1 MNTPSTSPH
10 TAIPPLLENPHRSG
24 GLLAG
29 AENADQPVDMGL
41 NGGVPVRQWRALKLL
56 LDDLEITPDEV
67 RQLANVRAE
76 MAKWASIEGDPGAP
90 EITDLGGTGRILV
103 VIGHKEGGQ
112 RSEFERLF
120 NLECNMASMV
130 VVNGHVYKDN
140 WRGRRRSDRIEY
152 QKKREEMAGKGTVAT
167 VRNKPLGIVPTI
179 ILIAAAAWLS
189 VAGLYQTAQS
199 LAWLRAII
207 TRP

>member
-1 MNTPSTSPH
+1 
-10 TAIPPLLENPHRSG
+10 
-24 GLLAG
+24 
-29 AENADQPVDMGL
+29 
-41 NGGVPVRQWRALKLL
+41 
-56 LDDLEITPDEV
+56 
-67 RQLANVRAE
+67 
-76 MAKWASIEGDPGAP
+76 
-90 EITDLGGTGRILV
+90 
-103 VIGHKEGGQ
+103 
-112 RSEFERLF
+112 
-120 NLECNMASMV
+120 MASMV